1 MVSSKVET
9 ILFDKEALKINTYT
23 NGQKTEKKQMKTL
36 LGTETIMA
44 EKGQLAHEQGLPR
57 TNKAVVGGGKG
68 DRRSEGQKPK
78 QLHLFF
84 RIWPALKGEKIT

>member
-1 MVSSKVET
+1 M
-9 ILFDKEALKINTYT
+9 FDKEALKINTYT

-36 LGTETIMA
+36 LGMETIMA
-44 EKGQLAHEQGLPR
+44 EKGQLAHEQIFPR
-57 TNKAVVGGGKG
+57 TNKAVVGVGMGA
-68 DRRSEGQKPK
+68 EGQKPK

>member
-36 LGTETIMA
+36 LGAETIMA

-68 DRRSEGQKPK
+68 DRRSEGQKSQSNFTFSLESGLP
-78 QLHLFF
+78 
-84 RIWPALKGEKIT
+84 